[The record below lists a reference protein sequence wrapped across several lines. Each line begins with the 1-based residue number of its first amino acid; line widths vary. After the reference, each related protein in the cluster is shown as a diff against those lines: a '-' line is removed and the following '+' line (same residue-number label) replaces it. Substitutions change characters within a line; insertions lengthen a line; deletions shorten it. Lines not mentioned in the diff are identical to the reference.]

1 MELEKLKEIWT
12 SLDNRMQQQ
21 EGLKTVIIK
30 EMLLNKSDKALS
42 RLINYIYFGV
52 ISGIVFLP
60 VLIWGWT
67 LSSTAMS
74 RIVVPIVFLFFLLY
88 IITGVI
94 QLLKLHKV
102 NFSNSIKENNRIVN
116 KIVLFN
122 KWILIITNITGLLL
136 FILMII
142 IALTSISNV
151 EPWKMCALIAGLF
164 IGAIGAMWEYKRVYR
179 RNFDTILNSLEELK
193 ELEESDEK

>member
-30 EMLLNKSDKALS
+30 EMLINKSDKALN

-60 VLIWGWT
+60 VLIWVWT
-67 LSSTAMS
+67 LSSTAMN
-74 RIVVPIVFLFFLLY
+74 RIVVPIVFLFFLLS

-151 EPWKMCALIAGLF
+151 ELWKMCALIAGLF

-193 ELEESDEK
+193 ELEEPDEK